1 MTIQS
6 QQNPRRS
13 FLMKGFALT
22 AGIAG
27 ISTFA
32 DAADEKPTLKAS
44 EDLMFI
50 GPRKGYSPQ
59 IGGLVSMMAYMRQT
73 IINTVKDLS
82 VEQLDYLF
90 DENANS
96 IGAMIMHLG
105 ATDKFYQINTFEGR
119 EEFNAEEDKVW
130 GAAMRLGDEG
140 RTQLKGKTADY
151 YLKMIGDVREET
163 LEKLKGKDDKWLM
176 EVDKSWSKPGNEI
189 NTYWKWFHVMEHESN
204 HGGQMRIIRDR
215 APSN

>member
-1 MTIQS
+1 MKNQLKPT
-6 QQNPRRS
+6 NRRA
-13 FLMKGFALT
+13 FLKQGIAVS

-27 ISTFA
+27 ISQIA
-32 DAADEKPTLKAS
+32 KAASTNPDFAS

-59 IGGLVSMMAYMRQT
+59 IGALVSMMAYMRQT
-73 IINTVKDLS
+73 IIDTVKNLS
-82 VEQLDYLF
+82 VEDLDYLF

-119 EEFNAEEDKVW
+119 EEFTAEEDEIW
-130 GAAMRLGDEG
+130 GAAMRLGAEG
-140 RTQLKGKTADY
+140 REKIKGNTAAY
-151 YLKMIGDVREET
+151 YLKMIGEVRAET
-163 LEKLKGKDDKWLM
+163 LEKLKEKDDKWLM
-176 EVDKSWSKPGNEI
+176 EVDKGWSSPGNEV

-215 APSN
+215 APSKF

>member
-1 MTIQS
+1 MGNQRIL
-6 QQNPRRS
+6 NNRRE
-13 FLMKGFALT
+13 FLKKGIAVS

-27 ISTFA
+27 IGTIAKATTSYPTF
-32 DAADEKPTLKAS
+32 AS

-59 IGGLVSMMAYMRQT
+59 IGALVSMMAYMRQT

-82 VEQLDYLF
+82 IEDLDYLF
-90 DENANS
+90 DKNANS

-119 EEFNAEEDKVW
+119 EEFSPEEDKIW
-130 GAAMRLGDEG
+130 GAAMRLGAEG
-140 RTQLKGKTADY
+140 REKIKGNTAAY

-163 LEKLKGKDDKWLM
+163 LEKLKGKDDNWLM
-176 EVDKSWSKPGNEI
+176 EVDKGWSSPGNEV

-215 APSN
+215 APSKS

>member
-1 MTIQS
+1 MKNQLKLT
-6 QQNPRRS
+6 NRRA
-13 FLMKGFALT
+13 FLKKGIAAS

-27 ISTFA
+27 IGTIA
-32 DAADEKPTLKAS
+32 NAASSNPSVAS

-59 IGGLVSMMAYMRQT
+59 IGALVSMMAYMRQT

-82 VEQLDYLF
+82 VEDLDYLF

-119 EEFNAEEDKVW
+119 EEFTPEEDKIW
-130 GAAMRLGDEG
+130 GAAMRLGAEG
-140 RTQLKGKTADY
+140 REKIKGNTAAY
-151 YLKMIGDVREET
+151 YLKMIAEVRAET
-163 LEKLKGKDDKWLM
+163 LEKLKEKDD
-176 EVDKSWSKPGNEI
+176 SG
-189 NTYWKWFHVMEHESN
+189 
-204 HGGQMRIIRDR
+204 
-215 APSN
+215 